1 VIYDIETNVQAW
13 VPTDGDITIDGKRQ
27 RVGGWVN
34 DLAVS
39 SDGEVAI
46 AHGRQVSIA
55 GGGVLATHTTT
66 ITSLVW
72 HPDERLVAAGSFGRI
87 SWISVDDGS
96 ADDVEL
102 PWGGAVAALRVAEDS
117 GWVAAGGLG
126 DWGYIWKLDEVLPAM
141 AIPVGTSTGRLVG
154 FSADGSQLTFA
165 TPKMTAVFDLEAPD
179 PLGQPAGQLLS
190 SVGKPTAL
198 CWHPTTDLVVT
209 AVSTGSGQGSN
220 GLLAWQ
226 PRRAPVPL
234 GFITTRAPVTHLA
247 WSPDGTTLSL
257 AMADGTISTAGNP
270 IDLG

>member
-1 VIYDIETNVQAW
+1 MIRARDLRHRDQRAGMGGQ
-13 VPTDGDITIDGKRQ
+13 DGDITIDGKRQ

-117 GWVAAGGLG
+117 GWVAAGGRG
-126 DWGYIWKLDEVLPAM
+126 DWGVHLEARRGAPCDGNSRRHLNR
-141 AIPVGTSTGRLVG
+141 STCRIQRRRK
-154 FSADGSQLTFA
+154 SADICDAEDDRCVRPRGPRPARA
-165 TPKMTAVFDLEAPD
+165 TGWSVAVI
-179 PLGQPAGQLLS
+179 GG
-190 SVGKPTAL
+190 
-198 CWHPTTDLVVT
+198 
-209 AVSTGSGQGSN
+209 
-220 GLLAWQ
+220 
-226 PRRAPVPL
+226 
-234 GFITTRAPVTHLA
+234 
-247 WSPDGTTLSL
+247 
-257 AMADGTISTAGNP
+257 
-270 IDLG
+270 